1 MKKEVSAALLHKGF
15 DYIHKDPEK
24 HLLSLAR
31 WGERLTANPTHRKQI
46 AAFRRAAED
55 PDSGGYRLLMRM
67 IRELDPRFLDV
78 ILSNFVINSTW
89 LGNHVVRELRKKH
102 DMNVPWAI
110 LMDPTTAC
118 NLHCIGCW
126 AADYRKSDTLSFE
139 TMDRIVREGK
149 DLGIYVYLFSGG
161 EPLVRKHD
169 LILLA
174 REHDDAVFAAF
185 TNATLIDAVFT
196 DALLQAGNF
205 VPIISIEGDR
215 EHNDARRGEGV
226 YDACIHAMGL
236 LHSRGIPFG
245 FSTCYHRYNTEFVG
259 SDQFIDQMIEQ
270 GALFGWFFT
279 YIPTGTHA
287 ATELIATAQQREYMF
302 HRVREIRNTK
312 ALFVIDF
319 WNDGEYVGGCIAG
332 GRNYLHINARGDM
345 EPCAFIHFA
354 CENIHGKSLFTALGN
369 PLFKAYHDN
378 QPFDENLH
386 RPCPMFD
393 IPERLV
399 QMVHDSGA
407 VSTELF
413 EAESVEQLCDKCT
426 PAAEAW
432 APVAQR
438 LWETC
443 RAHPREDRE

>member
-55 PDSGGYRLLMRM
+55 PDSGGYRLLMRI

-169 LILLA
+169 LIRLA

-185 TNATLIDAVFT
+185 TNATLIDAVFA

-279 YIPTGTHA
+279 YIPTGPM
-287 ATELIATAQQREYMF
+287 L
-302 HRVREIRNTK
+302 
-312 ALFVIDF
+312 
-319 WNDGEYVGGCIAG
+319 
-332 GRNYLHINARGDM
+332 
-345 EPCAFIHFA
+345 
-354 CENIHGKSLFTALGN
+354 
-369 PLFKAYHDN
+369 
-378 QPFDENLH
+378 
-386 RPCPMFD
+386 RP
-393 IPERLV
+393 
-399 QMVHDSGA
+399 S
-407 VSTELF
+407 
-413 EAESVEQLCDKCT
+413 
-426 PAAEAW
+426 
-432 APVAQR
+432 
-438 LWETC
+438 
-443 RAHPREDRE
+443 